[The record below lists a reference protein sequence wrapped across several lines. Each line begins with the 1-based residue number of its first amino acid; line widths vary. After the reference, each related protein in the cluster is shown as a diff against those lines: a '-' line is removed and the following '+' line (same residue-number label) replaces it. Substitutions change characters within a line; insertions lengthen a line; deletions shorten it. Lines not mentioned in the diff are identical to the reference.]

1 MRSSIEKNN
10 RQSNLELARIVSMAA
25 IVVWHFIFHGVYQSN
40 LPEYVSLTS
49 AESHEDIFLL
59 AISLFICFGTNL
71 FVLISGYFGIKLT
84 WKGIVNLWLLTTTYN
99 LLSVAISGSISISS
113 ILHSLVISSTEH
125 WFFQAYLW
133 LMLASPLLNSGIDSL
148 DQRKL
153 TFLVIVGGIL
163 CCVSGWFFENN
174 NSTGHNAL
182 QLFYV
187 YIIGRYIYKIA
198 LPNKITSVKAAIIYM
213 GSCLCAIVFMMLYQ
227 RRGTFMHTH
236 HNNPFILIS
245 SIAVFLLFTK
255 MSIKSKSINFIAKS
269 VPAVLLISD
278 MVFDESIYSIVF
290 DYFQQFGIGLKFG
303 VVMIVML
310 IAVFIVS
317 ILIDL
322 IRRLLAWKLCPI
334 LSDKLNKYIPIN

>member
-1 MRSSIEKNN
+1 MKERY
-10 RQSNLELARIVSMAA
+10 SNLELARIISMIS
-25 IVVWHFIFHGVYQSN
+25 IVLWHFIVHGVYQSS
-40 LPEYVSLTS
+40 LPESVSMS
-49 AESHEDIFLL
+49 AETFDDSLLL
-59 AISLFICFGTNL
+59 ATSLFVCFGTNL
-71 FVLISGYFGIKLT
+71 FVLISGYFGIRLS
-84 WKGIVNLWLLTTTYN
+84 WKGILNLWLLTSFYN
-99 LLSVAISGSISISS
+99 FLNIIVNDQVTLSSVV
-113 ILHSLVISSTEH
+113 HSLIISSTEH

-133 LMLASPLLNSGIDSL
+133 LMLASPLINAGIDCL
-148 DQRKL
+148 DHRKL
-153 TFLVIVGGIL
+153 TLLVIVGGVL

-255 MSIKSKSINFIAKS
+255 MNIKSKSLNFIAKS
-269 VPAVLLISD
+269 VPAILLISD
-278 MVFDESIYSIVF
+278 MVFDESIYSKVF
-290 DYFQQFGIGLKFG
+290 DYYQQFGIGLKFG

-310 IAVFIVS
+310 IAVFILS

-322 IRRLLAWKLCPI
+322 IRRLIAWKLCPI
-334 LSDKLNKYIPIN
+334 LSDKLDKYIPIN